1 MNIAFFDFDGTLTRK
16 DSFLPFMKGIS
27 TKQRYYSGLVFIAL
41 FYLLNTFNIISGKRL
56 KEKVLS
62 FFIGG
67 LRPVDIRKE
76 VFRFTEKLIPD
87 MLNDRALNQLDSH
100 RRKGDKIVIVSASM
114 DIWLEPWCLINDF
127 DLICSIA
134 EIKNGKYTGKLEG
147 ENCKGEEKVI
157 QIKDSY
163 DLTTFER
170 IYAYGDSKH
179 DIPML
184 AMGTDSYY
192 NWKLMK

>member
-16 DSFLPFMKGIS
+16 DSFLPFMQFIS
-27 TKQRYYSGLVFIAL
+27 SKQKYYTGLVLAAF
-41 FYLLNTFNIISGKRL
+41 FYIQSTLHFISGKML
-56 KEKVLS
+56 KEKMIT

-67 LRPVDIRKE
+67 LRIVDIQEKS
-76 VFRFTEKLIPD
+76 VIFAEKLIPGLLTD
-87 MLNDRALNQLDSH
+87 KALNQLNFHKS
-100 RRKGDKIVIVSASM
+100 KSDKIVIVSASM
-114 DIWLEPWCLINDF
+114 DVWLEHWCKINDF

-134 EIKNGKYTGKLEG
+134 AIKNGKYTGKLEG

-157 QIKDSY
+157 RIKDSY

-170 IYAYGDSKH
+170 IYAFGDSKH
-179 DIPML
+179 DLPML
-184 AMGTDSYY
+184 ALGTDSYY

>member
-1 MNIAFFDFDGTLTRK
+1 
-16 DSFLPFMKGIS
+16 
-27 TKQRYYSGLVFIAL
+27 
-41 FYLLNTFNIISGKRL
+41 
-56 KEKVLS
+56 
-62 FFIGG
+62 
-67 LRPVDIRKE
+67 
-76 VFRFTEKLIPD
+76 